1 MRLQG
6 KVAIV
11 TGAAGG
17 IGHAIA
23 RLFAQEGAVV
33 YATDVS
39 PLVFDDPEIH
49 TVHQDVTAPADWA
62 ALVARVMAEQGSL
75 SVLVNNAGIAGPY
88 QDVVGTDMA
97 DYDRVIA
104 INQTAV
110 FLGMKHCIPA
120 MQAGGVGSI
129 INVSSM
135 WGIIGVEGVAAYQAS
150 KGAVRCMTKNAA
162 VTYAP
167 TIRVNSLHPG
177 LTWTPMIEVQDPALR
192 QKQIDGTPLGRM
204 GQPIEQAYAALFLA
218 SDECAYVTGIELVV
232 DGGHTAR

>member
-23 RLFAQEGAVV
+23 GLFAREGAVV
-33 YATDVS
+33 YATDVA
-39 PLVFDDPEIH
+39 PLGFDNPAIH
-49 TVHQDVTAPADWA
+49 TVQHDVTSGEAWQ
-62 ALVARVMAEQGSL
+62 ALVARVLQEQGSL

-88 QDVVGTDMA
+88 QDVVNTDMA

-120 MQAGGVGSI
+120 MQAGGKGAI

-204 GQPIEQAYAALFLA
+204 GTAMEQAYAALFLA

-232 DGGHTAR
+232 DGGHIAR